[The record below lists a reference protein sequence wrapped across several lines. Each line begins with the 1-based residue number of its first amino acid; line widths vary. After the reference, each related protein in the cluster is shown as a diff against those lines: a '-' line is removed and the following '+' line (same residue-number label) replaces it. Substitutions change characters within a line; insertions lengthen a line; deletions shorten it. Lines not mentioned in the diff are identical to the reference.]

1 MTEKTINF
9 DNKKIN
15 MSDFYRYKRPFSI
28 DDVHVDKML
37 ISKKEPY
44 GKINSFKYFIAYDDH
59 DYIGPLCI
67 KLPQMTGYA
76 KCFDNKKAM
85 SFGGYS

>member
-44 GKINSFKYFIAYDDH
+44 GKINSLNTLLLMMIMITLAHYV
-59 DYIGPLCI
+59 
-67 KLPQMTGYA
+67 
-76 KCFDNKKAM
+76 
-85 SFGGYS
+85 